1 MNAVI
6 HQLSFIKIIYEKK
19 TRTKTYHTERR
30 TYDCFQHSYFIAFQ
44 QGQGSFGLPYD
55 PDLPVRGL
63 DDFHCDFFCNCKK
76 VR

>member
-30 TYDCFQHSYFIAFQ
+30 AHDCFQHSYFTSFQ
-44 QGQGSFGLPYD
+44 Q
-55 PDLPVRGL
+55 
-63 DDFHCDFFCNCKK
+63 
-76 VR
+76 